1 VDGGGLRARTSPDRL
16 PAWLHTGLMVLLV
29 LVGPVSL
36 FVAATAFGI
45 LEVHSSTDTWIGLAA
60 GQQIYTADEFP
71 KTDTFSYTFNGKVWY
86 NQNWLTHLAQY
97 WLYSHIS
104 PNAVIYGT
112 WTLSASVFV
121 FTLLAA
127 YWRSATWV
135 GALLAASIVALGCR
149 DFLSARPATTGFFC
163 IAALW
168 ALICAI
174 DGQREKRRWWPI
186 VLLLPLLL
194 MWGNAH
200 GSFVFA
206 YGVLG
211 LYVGHWFVV
220 RTIRVNYSYVFSL
233 ILVLMLMFIGGVAYS
248 AAPADAKVRA
258 GELLSLGTAMYY
270 KGKLGLVCGA
280 LLAYAAYWLC
290 IWRFRPRTAVSDR
303 QVAAI
308 VAVVAAALILT
319 VAFGPFH
326 LRNFTHG
333 GKIAGSSVFR
343 QVSEW
348 NPPFERDPRTR
359 QRTLKPDLSSH
370 SFPPMARFWKIL
382 PATLG
387 LLAAGAV
394 VRAFTHAA
402 RRARQRASP
411 PAAPRKKERRAAR
424 GHDTRDATGPDLYI
438 SLFDVAVVIIGL
450 SMTFWA
456 RRFAP
461 IYFIFAAPVFL
472 TWIVLLLRPLPASWR
487 RYLQY
492 CAMIGAGVLAYFV
505 ADGTRD
511 RYRKEVVQLFEHRP
525 EFNLLERVTRYD
537 ATPHDT
543 ILFLKENKLN
553 VNVVTEWTQAGP
565 VMFYAPNAK
574 VFMDGRAQQVYDE
587 EHYNKYAYLL
597 VSPDT
602 PAPYRMHIL
611 NESDSNAVLLRQV
624 PRVAALW
631 QALAQSP
638 QWVTA
643 MLGPSEGLFL
653 RRGSRGLEQ
662 LGELLRRGEE
672 WRPKTALAMAA
683 RGFVWR
689 ALDSPG
695 SEEAILC
702 WKAALEQNML
712 TGSLVFKPLT
722 DTLLELSRVEEARA
736 LIGGYYQRVTQAGR
750 RLSDATR
757 RDLLQKLGECWAE
770 IESAAS
776 TSRPSDKGN

>member
-1 VDGGGLRARTSPDRL
+1 VDGGGQSARTSPNRL
-16 PAWLHTGLMVLLV
+16 PAWLHTGLRVVLF
-29 LVGPVSL
+29 VGPVSL

-71 KTDTFSYTFNGKVWY
+71 KTDTFSYTFYGNVWY
-86 NQNWLTHLAQY
+86 NQNWLTHLFQY

-112 WTLSASVFV
+112 WVLSALVFV

-127 YWRSATWV
+127 YWRSATWL

-168 ALICAI
+168 ALICALE
-174 DGQREKRRWWPI
+174 GQRDKRRRWPI

-194 MWGNAH
+194 IWGNAH

-233 ILVLMLMFIGGVAYS
+233 IFVLMLMFIGGVAYS
-248 AAPADAKVRA
+248 GAPPDAKVRA
-258 GELLSLGTAMYY
+258 GELLTLGTATYY
-270 KGKLGLVCGA
+270 KGKLALVCGA
-280 LLAYAAYWLC
+280 LVAYAAYWLC
-290 IWRFRPRTAVSDR
+290 IWRFRPRSAVSDR

-326 LRNFTHG
+326 MRNFTHG
-333 GKIAGSSVFR
+333 QKIAGSSVFR

-348 NPPFERDPRTR
+348 NPPFERNARTFEH
-359 QRTLKPDLSSH
+359 TLKPDFSTQ
-370 SFPPMARFWKIL
+370 SFPPMARFWRIL

-387 LLAAGAV
+387 LLAAGVV
-394 VRAFTHAA
+394 VRALTYVAG
-402 RRARQRASP
+402 RARGRASP
-411 PAAPRKKERRAAR
+411 PAARRKKWRPVPW
-424 GHDTRDATGPDLYI
+424 GDDTRDATGPDLHI
-438 SLFDVAVVIIGL
+438 SLFDVAVVLIGL
-450 SMTFWA
+450 AMTFWA

-461 IYFIFAAPVFL
+461 IFYIFGAPVFL
-472 TWIVLLLRPLPASWR
+472 TWLVLLLRPLPAAWR

-492 CAMIGAGVLAYFV
+492 GAMIGAGVCAYFV
-505 ADGTRD
+505 ADDTWD
-511 RYRKEVVQLFEHRP
+511 RYRKEVIEPYEHRP
-525 EFNLLERVTRYD
+525 EFNLLERVTKYD
-537 ATPHDT
+537 ATPHDA

-553 VNVVTEWTQAGP
+553 VNIVTEWTQAGP
-565 VMFYAPNAK
+565 VMFYAPNAR

-587 EHYNKYAYLL
+587 EHYTKYAHLL

-611 NESDSNAVLLRQV
+611 DESDSNAVLLRQT
-624 PRVAALW
+624 PRVAPLW

-638 QWVTA
+638 QWVPA
-643 MLGPSEGLFL
+643 LLGPSEALFL

-689 ALDSPG
+689 ALETPG
-695 SEEAILC
+695 PEEAILC

-712 TGSLVFKPLT
+712 TGSLVFEPLT
-722 DTLLELSRVEEARA
+722 NTLVELGRPAEARE
-736 LIGGYYQRVTQAGR
+736 LIREYYERVKQAGR

-757 RDLLQKLGECWAE
+757 RDLLQKLGQCWAE
-770 IESAAS
+770 IDSAAPA
-776 TSRPSDKGN
+776 SRPNNEGN

>member
-1 VDGGGLRARTSPDRL
+1 MDGGGPRALTSPDRL
-16 PAWLHTGLMVLLV
+16 PAWLHTGLWALL
-29 LVGPVSL
+29 LIGPIGL
-36 FVAATAFGI
+36 FLAATAFGI

-71 KTDTFSYTFNGKVWY
+71 KTDTFSYTFNGEVWY
-86 NQNWLTHLAQY
+86 NQNWLTHLFQY
-97 WLYSHIS
+97 WLYAHVS
-104 PNAVIYGT
+104 PDAVIYGT
-112 WTLSASVFV
+112 WAMSASVFV

-127 YWRSATWV
+127 YWRSGTWV

-174 DGQREKRRWWPI
+174 DGQRGKRRWWPI

-200 GSFVFA
+200 GSFIFG

-211 LYVGHWFVV
+211 LFVGHWFVV

-233 ILVLMLMFIGGVAYS
+233 ILVLMLMLIGGVAYS
-248 AAPADAKVRA
+248 AAPPDAKLRA
-258 GELLSLGTAMYY
+258 GELLTLGTATYF
-270 KGKLGLVCGA
+270 KGKLALVCGA
-280 LLAYAAYWLC
+280 LVAYAAYWLC
-290 IWRFRPRTAVSDR
+290 IWRFRPRAAVADR

-308 VAVVAAALILT
+308 VAVIAAALILT
-319 VAFGPFH
+319 IALGPFGTH
-326 LRNFTHG
+326 NFTHG

-359 QRTLKPDLSSH
+359 ERTLKPDLLSR

-394 VRAFTHAA
+394 VWALSRAAGRARDRRLPPAA
-402 RRARQRASP
+402 RR
-411 PAAPRKKERRAAR
+411 KKGLPAAR
-424 GHDTRDATGPDLYI
+424 GDDTRDSTGPDLHI

-492 CAMIGAGVLAYFV
+492 CAMIAAGVFAYFV
-505 ADGTRD
+505 VDGTRD
-511 RYRKEVVQLFEHRP
+511 RYRNEVVQRFEHRP

-537 ATPHDT
+537 ATPHDA

-587 EHYNKYAYLL
+587 EHYNKYAHLL

-611 NESDSNAVLLRQV
+611 DESDSNAVLLRQV
-624 PRVAALW
+624 QRVAALW
-631 QALAQSP
+631 QTLAQSP
-638 QWVTA
+638 RWAPVL
-643 MLGPSEGLFL
+643 LGPTDGLFL
-653 RRGSRGLEQ
+653 RRGSQGLEQ

-683 RGFVWR
+683 RGFVWE

-695 SEEAILC
+695 LEEALLC

-722 DTLLELSRVEEARA
+722 STLLELGRADEARE
-736 LIGGYYQRVTQAGR
+736 LIRGYYQRVTQAGR

-770 IESAAS
+770 IQSAAPA
-776 TSRPSDKGN
+776 SRPSAEGN